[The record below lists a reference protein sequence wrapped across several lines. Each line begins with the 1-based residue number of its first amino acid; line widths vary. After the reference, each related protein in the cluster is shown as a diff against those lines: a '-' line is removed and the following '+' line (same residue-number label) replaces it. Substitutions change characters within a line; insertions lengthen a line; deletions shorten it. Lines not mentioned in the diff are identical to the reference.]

1 MNSRGHVTL
10 QDVAK
15 QAGVSPTTASY
26 ILNGRSAHMRISAQT
41 QDRVR
46 AVAETLGYRPN
57 RSAQSL
63 RTATTHTIGLISDFV
78 ASGNYAS
85 RMLSGASS
93 AARRRDH
100 LLVIG
105 ETEGDEEQLEALVD
119 DMIARRVDGYIY
131 ATLNTAHAEVPEP
144 LQRRRTVL
152 LNCLDPS
159 SPVPAVLPNEYEGGR
174 TAAAALLDAGIG
186 VVTGAGIVVV
196 GEESTADALAGQERL
211 QGVEARLDEE
221 GAEVADRVSCTW
233 DVAPA
238 FDAVT
243 AWLSAGGRAS
253 GLVCMNDRIA
263 MGAYQALA
271 HAGLSVPRDVSV
283 VSFDNSELATW
294 LRPRL
299 TSVSLPYAEMGSI
312 AVDVLLDPDGGTS
325 GITRVPMPLG
335 GGGSIRA
342 AVTR

>member
-1 MNSRGHVTL
+1 MNSKGHVTL

-26 ILNGRSAHMRISAQT
+26 ILNGRSAHMRISTQT

-63 RTATTHTIGLISDFV
+63 RTATTHTIGLVSDFV
-78 ASGNYAS
+78 ASGSYAS
-85 RMLSGASS
+85 RMLTGASR

-105 ETEGDEEQLEALVD
+105 ETEGDEDQLDALVD
-119 DMIARRVDGYIY
+119 DMIARRVDAYIY
-131 ATLNTAHAEVPEP
+131 ATLNTSQAVVPEA
-144 LQRRRTVL
+144 LARRRTVL
-152 LNCLDPS
+152 LNCVDPS
-159 SPVPAVLPNEYEGGR
+159 SPVPSVLPNEYEGGR
-174 TAAAALLDAGIG
+174 AAATALLDAGIDS
-186 VVTGAGIVVV
+186 GIVVV
-196 GEESTADALAGQERL
+196 GEDSTADALAGQERQ
-211 QGVEARLDEE
+211 QGVEARLDEVD
-221 GAEVADRVSCTW
+221 AEVADRIPCTW
-233 DVAPA
+233 DVEPA
-238 FDAVT
+238 FDAVS
-243 AWLSAGGRAS
+243 AWLTAGGRAS

-271 HAGLSVPRDVSV
+271 QVGLSVPDDVSV

-299 TSVSLPYAEMGSI
+299 TSVSLPYAEMGAI
-312 AVDVLLDPDGGTS
+312 AVEVLLDPNGATS
-325 GITRVPMPLG
+325 GITRVPMPVAR
-335 GGGSIRA
+335 GGSVRD
-342 AVTR
+342 VQ